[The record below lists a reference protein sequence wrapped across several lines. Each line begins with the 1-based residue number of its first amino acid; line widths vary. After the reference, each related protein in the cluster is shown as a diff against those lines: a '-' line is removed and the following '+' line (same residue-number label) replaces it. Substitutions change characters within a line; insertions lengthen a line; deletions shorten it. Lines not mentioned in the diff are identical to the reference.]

1 VAARRPGTAGTPV
14 EAPVDELTRALG
26 SSRGP
31 KSAAK
36 VKEAARAFEREQ
48 YLEARRILKPIAED
62 APGSPSVRELY
73 GLTLYRLGRW
83 KEAAREL
90 EAFRSLTASVEQH
103 PVLAD
108 AHRALKHFAVVD
120 ELWDELRAA
129 SPSAELVTEG
139 RIVVAGALADRGELS
154 KAIRLL
160 EDGRK
165 RPPKRP
171 GDHHLRLAYVL
182 ADLYERSGD
191 LPRSRDLFG
200 WIVASAPGFADA
212 AERRA
217 ALH

>member
-1 VAARRPGTAGTPV
+1 M
-14 EAPVDELTRALG
+14 
-26 SSRGP
+26 
-31 KSAAK
+31 
-36 VKEAARAFEREQ
+36 KEAARAFEREQ
-48 YLEARRILKPIAED
+48 YLEARRILKSIAED
-62 APGSPSVRELY
+62 APNAPSVRELH

-90 EAFRSLTASVEQH
+90 EAFRTLTGSVEQH

-120 ELWDELRAA
+120 ELWEELRAA
-129 SPSAELVTEG
+129 SPSAELVAEG
-139 RIVVAGALADRGELS
+139 RIVMAGALADRGSLRD
-154 KAIRLL
+154 AVRLL

-171 GDHHLRLAYVL
+171 ADHHLRLAYVL

-191 LPRSRDLFG
+191 LPRARDLFG
-200 WIVASAPGFADA
+200 WIVSSDPSFADA

-217 ALH
+217 ALY